1 MGSSTWGGHGTSVA
15 LCCLLYSY
23 PIPPYPG
30 HVPATSLPH
39 NTHHQ
44 GHSRNGSSGNI
55 QGTSDMHVSFSAN
68 NGRDAPLLAGEDL
81 KLMES
86 LDDEYVGMCDVLAS
100 SYTPRIHP
108 LYTFIAVHTPVY
120 TQYTCIY
127 TIYTPNTPLNTPYTP
142 YTPYIPPNIRPK
154 YTTVGTTLLRGAGG
168 RSQSARLASAACAGK
183 ARRTPA
189 RSVSWP
195 S

>member
-1 MGSSTWGGHGTSVA
+1 MRYSMAASLQLCWVAESVA
-15 LCCLLYSY
+15 GVRVARQRATPGYWDELPMVYGAAPPAPYPPTPPHYALAWEAQHGADTVHLLLTLYCLLYSY
-23 PIPPYPG
+23 PFPPSPG

-86 LDDEYVGMCDVLAS
+86 LDDEYVGM
-100 SYTPRIHP
+100 
-108 LYTFIAVHTPVY
+108 
-120 TQYTCIY
+120 
-127 TIYTPNTPLNTPYTP
+127 
-142 YTPYIPPNIRPK
+142 
-154 YTTVGTTLLRGAGG
+154 
-168 RSQSARLASAACAGK
+168 
-183 ARRTPA
+183 
-189 RSVSWP
+189 
-195 S
+195 

>member
-1 MGSSTWGGHGTSVA
+1 MGRTRYI
-15 LCCLLYSY
+15 CCSMLLTLLL
-23 PIPPYPG
+23 PFTPLPRPRPG

-86 LDDEYVGMCDVLAS
+86 LDDEYVL
-100 SYTPRIHP
+100 
-108 LYTFIAVHTPVY
+108 
-120 TQYTCIY
+120 
-127 TIYTPNTPLNTPYTP
+127 
-142 YTPYIPPNIRPK
+142 
-154 YTTVGTTLLRGAGG
+154 
-168 RSQSARLASAACAGK
+168 
-183 ARRTPA
+183 
-189 RSVSWP
+189 RSVGM
-195 S
+195 

>member
-1 MGSSTWGGHGTSVA
+1 MVYGAAPSPPYPPIPPHYALAWEAQHGADTVHLLLT

-23 PIPPYPG
+23 PLPPYPG

-86 LDDEYVGMCDVLAS
+86 LDDEYVL
-100 SYTPRIHP
+100 
-108 LYTFIAVHTPVY
+108 
-120 TQYTCIY
+120 
-127 TIYTPNTPLNTPYTP
+127 
-142 YTPYIPPNIRPK
+142 
-154 YTTVGTTLLRGAGG
+154 
-168 RSQSARLASAACAGK
+168 
-183 ARRTPA
+183 
-189 RSVSWP
+189 RSVGM
-195 S
+195 